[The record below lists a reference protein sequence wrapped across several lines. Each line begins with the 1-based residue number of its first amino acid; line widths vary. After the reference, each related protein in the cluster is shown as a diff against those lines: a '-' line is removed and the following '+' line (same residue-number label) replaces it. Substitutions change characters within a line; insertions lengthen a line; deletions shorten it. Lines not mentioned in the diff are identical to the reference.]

1 MTTRTYLDVHI
12 LQSVPPSCIN
22 RDDTGSPKSA
32 TYGGVQRARVSSQ
45 AWKRATRKAFEDL
58 LPEGELGFRTKR
70 IVEMVSTAIAAAPAA
85 VVLAPEQVEELA
97 VAVVTGAGLKLT
109 KARRSERQD
118 TEFLVLVS
126 AQQAS
131 ALAGLVV
138 AALERTGDA
147 AAAKEELGS
156 GESKKE
162 AKRVL
167 QQGNSIDLALFGRMV
182 ANDTDLNVDAT
193 CQVAH
198 ALSIHA
204 AGTEF
209 DYFTAVDDLKE
220 RSEDGG
226 SGDGDAGAGMIGTL
240 EFTSATLYRYATINV
255 EELVESLGNR
265 ELAER
270 GIEAFLT
277 AFARSM
283 PSGKQNTFAN
293 NTLPEAV
300 VVSIREDQAVSYVG
314 AFEEPI
320 RSDSGYVRLGAE
332 RLASFAASVAEAYG
346 VDAVETWVV
355 GVGAAGDALAGLG
368 TRTSFAALPEAVA
381 QAAVARVAEP
391 A

>member
-32 TYGGVQRARVSSQ
+32 MYGGVQRARVSSQ

-58 LPEGELGFRTKR
+58 LPKEDLGVRTKR
-70 IVEMVSTAIAAAPAA
+70 VVEMVSRGIAASSLGGA
-85 VVLAPEQVEELA
+85 LAPEQVEELA
-97 VAVVTGAGLKLT
+97 AAVVAGAGLKLT
-109 KARRSERQD
+109 KARKSERQD

-126 AQQAS
+126 AQQAA
-131 ALAGLVV
+131 ALAALAV
-138 AALERTGDA
+138 AALESTGDPA
-147 AAAKEELGS
+147 SAKAEL
-156 GESKKE
+156 ETAVAKKE

-167 QQGNSIDLALFGRMV
+167 QQGNSVDLALFGRMV

-220 RSEDGG
+220 QSQDEGA
-226 SGDGDAGAGMIGTL
+226 GDGDAGAGMIGTI

-255 EELVESLGNR
+255 EALVESLGSR
-265 ELAER
+265 DLAGR
-270 GIEAFLT
+270 GIEAFLM
-277 AFARSM
+277 AFVRSM
-283 PSGKQNTFAN
+283 PTGKQNTFAN
-293 NTLPEAV
+293 NTLPEAI
-300 VVSIREDQAVSYVG
+300 VVSLREDQAISYVG
-314 AFEEPI
+314 AFEEPV
-320 RSDSGYVRLGAE
+320 RSENGYVRQGAE
-332 RLASFAASVAEAYG
+332 RLATFASSVEEAYG
-346 VDAVETWVV
+346 VSPVATWVV
-355 GVGAAGDALAGLG
+355 GVGSAGDALDGVGA
-368 TRTSFAALPEAVA
+368 RTSFAALPRDVSL
-381 QAAVARVAEP
+381 AAVARVAEP